1 MDVLSDVLTTV
12 HLQSAIHLCPELS
25 APWGISVPAQTD
37 RAVFYFLSRGSGYLE
52 SDAIHSPVP
61 LAGGDLVMLP
71 HGDAHRLRDRLE
83 SPVVPLENVME
94 GACRSGPAPTAQH
107 GGGGEKSSI
116 VAGYFIFEDRA
127 ANHLLSTLP
136 SLIYIPSEEG
146 CTVPWLDATLR
157 FLASESNSKVPGAD
171 IVLNRLTDVLF
182 IQIVRTH
189 IARYEK
195 LGKDCRE
202 KAGVLRALI
211 DPNTGRA
218 LEAIHEHPEH
228 PWTVVEL
235 ASRAGMSRTAFAVRF
250 SSMVGIGPLYY
261 VRKWRMLK
269 AADLLRS
276 KKASVDD
283 VAGTVGYESGAAFR
297 KAFQREMGVPP
308 ALYRK
313 RLSTFAESQ
322 LI

>member
-12 HLQSAIHLCPELS
+12 RLRSAIHLCPELS

-37 RAVFYFLSRGSGYLE
+37 RAIFYYLSRGSGYLE
-52 SDAIHSPVP
+52 SEALHSPVP

-71 HGDAHRLRDRLE
+71 QGDAHTLRDRLD
-83 SPVVPLENVME
+83 SPVVPLDNVLD
-94 GACRSGPAPTAQH
+94 GACRKGPAPTACH
-107 GGGGEKSSI
+107 GGGGEKSSV
-116 VAGYFIFEDRA
+116 VAGYFIFEDRP
-127 ANHLLSTLP
+127 ANHLLATLP
-136 SLIYIPSEEG
+136 ALMYIPSEEG

-157 FLASESNSKVPGAD
+157 FLACESNSKVPGAD

-195 LGKDCRE
+195 LGKECRE
-202 KAGVLRALI
+202 KTGVLRALI
-211 DPNTGRA
+211 DPSMGKA
-218 LEAIHEHPEH
+218 LEAIHEHPEI
-228 PWTVVEL
+228 PWTVEEL
-235 ASRAGMSRTAFAVRF
+235 ASRAGMSRTAFAMRF
-250 SSMVGIGPLYY
+250 SATVGIGPLYY

-269 AADLLRS
+269 AADLLRRGETT
-276 KKASVDD
+276 VDH

-297 KAFQREMGVPP
+297 KAFHREMGVPP

-313 RLSTFAESQ
+313 RFGPFAQ
-322 LI
+322 PQPA